1 MLRCKLLLFFF
12 FVSFYQFISRFHSF
26 IQMKGSYGLQ
36 FSFIFS
42 RDIFCFVLLVFLFH
56 LPQPILI
63 LFYFTLQNETS
74 SSNVTDFRETSE
86 SKSDAH
92 GGENAINGTFH
103 TLYMPSNKRYSV
115 QPAPN
120 SNSVNSVNPFPSPPS
135 CNSKM
140 ILF

>member
-1 MLRCKLLLFFF
+1 MLGCKLLFCFF

-36 FSFIFS
+36 FSFFFP

-74 SSNVTDFRETSE
+74 SSNVTDFRETSK

-103 TLYMPSNKRYSV
+103 TLYMLSNKKYSV
-115 QPAPN
+115 QP
-120 SNSVNSVNPFPSPPS
+120 PPQLQLS
-135 CNSKM
+135 
-140 ILF
+140 

>member
-1 MLRCKLLLFFF
+1 
-12 FVSFYQFISRFHSF
+12 
-26 IQMKGSYGLQ
+26 MKGSSGLQ
-36 FSFIFS
+36 FSFFFP

-103 TLYMPSNKRYSV
+103 TLYMLSNKKYSV
-115 QPAPN
+115 QPPPN
-120 SNSVNSVNPFPSPPS
+120 SNSVNSVNPFPSPP
-135 CNSKM
+135 
-140 ILF
+140 LL

>member
-1 MLRCKLLLFFF
+1 MDFNFHLF
-12 FVSFYQFISRFHSF
+12 
-26 IQMKGSYGLQ
+26 
-36 FSFIFS
+36 FS

-63 LFYFTLQNETS
+63 LFDFTLQNETS
-74 SSNVTDFRETSE
+74 SSNVADFRETSE

-103 TLYMPSNKRYSV
+103 TLCMLSNKRYTV
-115 QPAPN
+115 QPPPPPAN
-120 SNSVNSVNPFPSPPS
+120 SNSVNSVNPFPSPL
-135 CNSKM
+135 CNSKR

>member
-1 MLRCKLLLFFF
+1 M
-12 FVSFYQFISRFHSF
+12 
-26 IQMKGSYGLQ
+26 
-36 FSFIFS
+36 
-42 RDIFCFVLLVFLFH
+42 FH

-92 GGENAINGTFH
+92 GGENAINGTFY

-120 SNSVNSVNPFPSPPS
+120 SNSVNSVNPFPSPPPS

-140 ILF
+140 IPF